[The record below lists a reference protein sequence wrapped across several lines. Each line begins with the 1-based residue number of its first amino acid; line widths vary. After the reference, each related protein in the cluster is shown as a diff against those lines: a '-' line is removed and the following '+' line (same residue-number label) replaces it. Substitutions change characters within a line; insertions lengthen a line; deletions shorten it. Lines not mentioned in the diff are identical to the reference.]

1 MRDNM
6 EVNFSAYN
14 SGSNMGSTNQS
25 QQLMKT
31 DYISQLPID
40 VARIIFSLAKTNLP
54 ALACV
59 SKKWKELAYDEQL
72 YKMIVP
78 AQRFGE
84 GAWKKYIGDPGK
96 EILLP
101 LCVFK
106 DIENGEGWLTL
117 VPEKVKMTNK
127 DGTINEVEIDPEI
140 METIVENPKEGHK
153 TGYHQDAWRRAIE
166 EKIKPEKMH
175 WVWIRK
181 VPIGSGE
188 NFTEQQRLA
197 REQST
202 GKNETKGADVSGFL
216 DTIVTVFMEKIR
228 SGESC
233 LAIGP
238 VNDIYTWIRVKD
250 QTKDGIRKAL
260 GFSAAGLV
268 VGHFYDKAF
277 VGVAV
282 VVARKSFGR

>member
-1 MRDNM
+1 MEANFFNLGINM
-6 EVNFSAYN
+6 E
-14 SGSNMGSTNQS
+14 STNQY
-25 QQLMKT
+25 QQPMKR

-54 ALACV
+54 ALARV

-78 AQRFGE
+78 AQRIGE
-84 GAWKKYIGDPGK
+84 EAWKKYIGDPGK

-106 DIENGEGWLTL
+106 DIESGDGWLTL
-117 VPEKVKMTNK
+117 VPEKVKLTNK
-127 DGTINEVEIDPEI
+127 DGTITEVEIDPEN
-140 METIVENPKEGHK
+140 MGTIVENPKEGHK
-153 TGYHQDAWRRAIE
+153 TGYHPKSWRKAIE

-181 VPIGSGE
+181 VPIGRGK

-202 GKNETKGADVSGFL
+202 GNNATNGADISGFL

-233 LAIGP
+233 FSTGP
-238 VNDIYTWIRVKD
+238 VNDVYTRIRVKD
-250 QTKDGIRKAL
+250 QTKEEGIRKAL
-260 GFSAAGLV
+260 GFDAAGLNV
-268 VGHFYDKAF
+268 TPYYDTANDH
-277 VGVAV
+277 VAV